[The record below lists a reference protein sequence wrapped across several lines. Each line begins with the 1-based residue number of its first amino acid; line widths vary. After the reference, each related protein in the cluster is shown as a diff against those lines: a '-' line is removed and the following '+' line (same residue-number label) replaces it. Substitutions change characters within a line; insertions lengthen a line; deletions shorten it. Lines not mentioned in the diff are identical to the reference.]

1 MKEVE
6 VREKRLVER
15 QRVTGQ
21 PDMVDNL
28 SGRNR
33 RVIFSEM
40 VYEITLRV
48 KEGLPFIP
56 NKLMNQLLK
65 SAMAQASHVSDM
77 SICHYLWMSNHA
89 HIILVTKDPEA
100 LTQFYGIV
108 KKSLTDFMKRLL
120 GVSRLNLWEGT
131 GVHLLATA
139 ETVLDRIGYL
149 YANPAA
155 ANLVDKIGD
164 YPGASSYQSF
174 LSSNGSMDF
183 DACESVPW
191 VRAKYVPKLE
201 DLRVTPKIDES
212 LVKRLR
218 TKVYYTNKLQIHP
231 NAWMKCFSADA
242 EQAVIWHNRAIGKV
256 LSKEEEARKLRIKE
270 GKTILGVKALLSQPI
285 MSPFIPRKYQ
295 RGVFVICEDKWKRIE
310 IIAKVKSVQK
320 LARKLY
326 LNDFRYGKDVRWPL
340 GTLPPR
346 APLQAC
352 AVGI

>member
-1 MKEVE
+1 MEV
-6 VREKRLVER
+6 VGRERVLVER

-21 PDMVDNL
+21 ADLVDYL
-28 SGRNR
+28 GGRNR
-33 RVIFSEM
+33 RVIYSDM
-40 VYEITLRV
+40 VYELTLRV

-56 NKLMNQLLK
+56 NQLMNQLLK
-65 SAMAQASHVSDM
+65 SAMAQASHVSGM
-77 SICHYLWMSNHA
+77 SVCHYLWMSNHA

-108 KKSLTDFMKRLL
+108 KKSLTDFVKRLL
-120 GVSRLNLWEGT
+120 GVSRLNLWEST

-155 ANLVDKIGD
+155 ANLVDEIQS
-164 YPGASSYQSF
+164 YPGANSYQSF
-174 LSSNGSMDF
+174 VSSKGKIDF
-183 DACESVPW
+183 DACEQVPW
-191 VRAKYVPKLE
+191 IRAKYVKKLE
-201 DLRVTPKIDES
+201 DLLVTTEVDSK
-212 LVKRLR
+212 LVQSIRSKAF
-218 TKVYYTNKLQIHP
+218 YSNKLQIQP
-231 NAWMKCFSADA
+231 NAWMRCFSADSQ
-242 EQAVIWHNRAIGKV
+242 QASIWHNRALGKV
-256 LSKEEEARKLRIKE
+256 ISKEESARALRIEE
-270 GKTILGVKALLSQPI
+270 GKPVLGVAALLNQPI
-285 MSPFIPRKYQ
+285 MAAFIPRKYQ

-326 LNDFRYGKDVRWPL
+326 LDKFRYGIDVRWPL

-352 AVGI
+352 ALRV